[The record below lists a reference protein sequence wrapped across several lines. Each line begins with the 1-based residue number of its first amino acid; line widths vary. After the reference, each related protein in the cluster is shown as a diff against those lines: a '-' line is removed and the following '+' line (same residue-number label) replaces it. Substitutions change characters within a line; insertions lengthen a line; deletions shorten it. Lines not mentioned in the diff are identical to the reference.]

1 MARNLLFLLAAA
13 AGLTGLASA
22 QGPGAKE
29 VFDKAVAAQG
39 AIPKGEVKDITLRF
53 RGQITEGKRVNTI
66 ERTYWY
72 RARDRSFC
80 VLTES
85 KASAK
90 VRSERGVLGES
101 GYWEKSSR
109 GKIIRLRP
117 GNREDKASVKTIR
130 KNRDEFEGMLQMVL
144 LARIADGKSTLKL
157 VTRAPVRLEQD
168 MPYAAADTLGKDR
181 KEHRYYVL
189 DLERKGQPKLHLFIH
204 VGTFTVRKV
213 VQFDVE
219 DPSRRRWFYYFGPF
233 RKDPGTGLMLPV
245 YFSVYDGLPV
255 DRKSMQARN
264 RVRGQPTVKL
274 NTGLE
279 DEAFRPAETEKLG
292 TRK

>member
-1 MARNLLFLLAAA
+1 MARTLLFLAAVA
-13 AGLTGLASA
+13 AGLTGPASA
-22 QGPGAKE
+22 EGPGAKE

-39 AIPKGEVKDITLRF
+39 AIPKGKIEDITLTF
-53 RGQITEGKRVNTI
+53 RGQITEGKRVNSI
-66 ERTYWY
+66 RRIYRY
-72 RARDRSFC
+72 RASDRSFF
-80 VLTES
+80 VFTGSE
-85 KASAK
+85 ASAK

-130 KNRDEFEGMLQMVL
+130 KNRDEFEAMLRMVL

-157 VTRAPVRLEQD
+157 VTRAPVYLEQD
-168 MPYAAADTLGKDR
+168 MPYAAAETLGKDR
-181 KEHRYYVL
+181 KAHQYYVL
-189 DLERKGQPKLHLFIH
+189 DLHRENQPKLRLFIQL
-204 VGTFTVRKV
+204 GTFTVRKV
-213 VQFDVE
+213 VQFDTE
-219 DPSRRRWFYYFGPF
+219 DPSRRKWYYYFGPF
-233 RKDPGTGLMLPV
+233 RKDPATGLKLPE

-255 DRKSMQARN
+255 DRKSMQERN
-264 RVRGQPTVKL
+264 RVRGEPTVKI